1 MSTNFKP
8 FPDFSSSFKNWP
20 VRPAKFFL
28 QQKYVPVGNLWSE
41 TQLLS
46 LTRSGVIDRDIES
59 GVGKYPASFEGYQI
73 VEPGDLVFCLFDV
86 EETPRTVGLV
96 KSKGMITSAYTCYKV
111 DREIADPRYLE
122 YLFVGLDNE
131 KRYRPF
137 YSGLRN
143 TIPKNALSGSRLS
156 VPPIHEQKDIADFLD
171 GELQTID
178 EGTAK
183 QRALINLL
191 EERKKALVTRTIQH
205 GLHGSQSSWQAKRL
219 RHIASVE
226 SGSDYKE
233 IELAEGGYAVYGS
246 GGEFTRASKYMHS
259 GESVL
264 LGRKGTIDR
273 PLYVNES
280 FWTVDT
286 MFWTKFKPGI
296 HVKFIYYWA
305 TTLPFKLFTN
315 STALPSMTGTDLKNM
330 PLNLPPLEEQM
341 KIAKYLDV
349 KSAAIDKLIQ
359 AAQSFLEATYQRRQA
374 LISNAVS
381 GKIDVRGK
389 S

>member
-1 MSTNFKP
+1 MSKSLKP

-20 VRPAKFFL
+20 IRPAKFFL
-28 QQKYVPVGNLWSE
+28 QQKNVPVRNLWSE

-96 KSKGMITSAYTCYKV
+96 KSRGMITSAYTCYKV
-111 DREIADPRYLE
+111 DREIADPRFLE

-143 TIPKNALSGSRLS
+143 TIPKNALSGSRFSL
-156 VPPIHEQKDIADFLD
+156 PPLEEQKVIADFLD
-171 GELQTID
+171 RELLTI
-178 EGTAK
+178 EANTSK
-183 QRALINLL
+183 QSALIELLVERKRALIAQVINN
-191 EERKKALVTRTIQH
+191 
-205 GLHGSQSSWQAKRL
+205 GLNSSQDAWLAKRL
-219 RHIASVE
+219 RHIATVE

-233 IELAEGGYAVYGS
+233 VEVAEGGYAVYGS

-264 LGRKGTIDR
+264 LGRKGTVDR
-273 PLYVNES
+273 PLYVNEA

-286 MFWTKFKPGI
+286 MFWTRFRPGV

-305 TTLPFKLFTN
+305 TTLPFNFFKT
-315 STALPSMTGTDLKNM
+315 STAVPSMTGTDLKNM
-330 PLNLPPLEEQM
+330 PIHLPPLNEQ
-341 KIAKYLDV
+341 KDIAAYLDE
-349 KSAAIDKLIQ
+349 KTAAIDTLI
-359 AAQSFLEATYQRRQA
+359 AKAQEFLETTRERQQA
-374 LISNAVS
+374 LISAAVT
-381 GKIDVRGK
+381 GKINVQGK
-389 S
+389 N